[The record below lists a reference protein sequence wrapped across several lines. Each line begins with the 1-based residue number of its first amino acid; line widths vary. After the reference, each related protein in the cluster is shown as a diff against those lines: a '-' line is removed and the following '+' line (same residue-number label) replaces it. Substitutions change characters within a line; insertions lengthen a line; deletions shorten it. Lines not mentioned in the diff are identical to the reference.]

1 MSKQKQIDK
10 KKLTFKL
17 SFFLWMEGGTP
28 LFGLNGYGAAKQD
41 VLFIVLSLKQGIQFY
56 SVVLNRMSFWTGIL

>member
-1 MSKQKQIDK
+1 MSKQKQMDK

-17 SFFLWMEGGTP
+17 SFSLNGGGTP
-28 LFGLNGYGAAKQD
+28 LFDLNGYGAAEQD
-41 VLFIVLSLKQGIQFY
+41 VLFIVLSLKQGIQFH